1 MESLG
6 LYLSI
11 PFCKSKCTYC
21 NFASGVFPAS
31 YFDQYIGRLEHDLSA
46 IREKAAQWSAA
57 LPEVIDTIYLGGGTP
72 SLLAADLIRRLFC
85 RHTPRIRHSA
95 QR

>member
-1 MESLG
+1 MECILYIGCASASDRCENRHEMDSLG

-31 YFDQYIGRLEHDLSA
+31 YHDRYIDRLQQDLID
-46 IREKAAQWSAA
+46 IRNKASRWKAA
-57 LPEVIDTIYLGGGTP
+57 LPEVIDTI
-72 SLLAADLIRRLFC
+72 
-85 RHTPRIRHSA
+85 
-95 QR
+95 